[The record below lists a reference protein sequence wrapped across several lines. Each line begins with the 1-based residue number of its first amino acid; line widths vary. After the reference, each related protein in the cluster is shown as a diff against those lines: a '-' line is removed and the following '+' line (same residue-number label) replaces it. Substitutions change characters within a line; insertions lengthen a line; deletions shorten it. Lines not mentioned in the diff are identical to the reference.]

1 LLVES
6 LSNVDLKRS
15 QMTSIGFSEFQH
27 APFRKGWLFKINQLF
42 WFENDRMGLL
52 EGGTQGDLVSSD
64 GETEEPAAPF
74 LAEGIV
80 DNASSDDEDQAETIT
95 KQDSFLSFIS

>member
-1 LLVES
+1 
-6 LSNVDLKRS
+6 
-15 QMTSIGFSEFQH
+15 
-27 APFRKGWLFKINQLF
+27 
-42 WFENDRMGLL
+42 MGLM

-80 DNASSDDEDQAETIT
+80 DNASSDDEDQTETIT

>member
-1 LLVES
+1 
-6 LSNVDLKRS
+6 
-15 QMTSIGFSEFQH
+15 
-27 APFRKGWLFKINQLF
+27 
-42 WFENDRMGLL
+42 MGLM

-80 DNASSDDEDQAETIT
+80 DNASSDDEDQTETIT
-95 KQDSFLSFIS
+95 KQDSPPSFIS

>member
-1 LLVES
+1 
-6 LSNVDLKRS
+6 
-15 QMTSIGFSEFQH
+15 
-27 APFRKGWLFKINQLF
+27 
-42 WFENDRMGLL
+42 MGLL

-64 GETEEPAAPF
+64 GETEGPAAPY
-74 LAEGIV
+74 LADGIV

>member
-1 LLVES
+1 
-6 LSNVDLKRS
+6 
-15 QMTSIGFSEFQH
+15 
-27 APFRKGWLFKINQLF
+27 
-42 WFENDRMGLL
+42 MGLM

-80 DNASSDDEDQAETIT
+80 DNASSDDEDQTETIT
-95 KQDSFLSFIS
+95 KQDSSPSFIS